1 LPVSDRQ
8 TVLLLPLEGRLDDLS
23 GRLLLVHYRGR
34 LAVSTAEAELMLRS
48 ETPPIR
54 SAVIPSEPRVPE
66 LARVLNGLREAAR
79 MPGLRFIAV
88 GPRPP
93 DDARARLRS
102 AGVDWALYDAF
113 TDTELRFLLNQASHD
128 GRKGDRR
135 EELRVPTTM
144 VAKVKTPMG
153 TKVAMVYNLSTTGA
167 YLETLRPS
175 QPGAR
180 VSVELPLPSG
190 MLDLAASVISTNV
203 TGNLRRENLPR
214 GMGVRFEGLTGAHE
228 GALVHYVEDRTAAF
242 RP

>member
-1 LPVSDRQ
+1 VSERQ
-8 TVLLLPLEGRLDDLS
+8 SVLLLPLEGRLDDLA

-34 LAVSTAEAELMLRS
+34 LAPSTAEAEQLLRN
-48 ETPPIR
+48 EMPPIR
-54 SAVIPSEPRVPE
+54 AALISSEPGVAE
-66 LARVLNGLREAAR
+66 LPRVLQTLREAAR
-79 MPGLRFIAV
+79 MPGLRFIAM
-88 GPRPP
+88 GPRPS
-93 DDARARLRS
+93 DEVRQRLRS

-135 EELRVPTTM
+135 EELRVPTTL
-144 VAKVKTPMG
+144 VARVKTPMG

-175 QPGAR
+175 QAGAR
-180 VSVELPLPSG
+180 ISVELPLPSG
-190 MLDLAASVISTNV
+190 TLDLAASVVSTNV

-214 GMGVRFEGLTGAHE
+214 GMGVRFEGLTADHDA
-228 GALVHYVEDRTAAF
+228 ALLHYIEDRTAAF

>member
-1 LPVSDRQ
+1 
-8 TVLLLPLEGRLDDLS
+8 
-23 GRLLLVHYRGR
+23 
-34 LAVSTAEAELMLRS
+34 MLRS
-48 ETPPIR
+48 EMPPIR
-54 SAVIPSEPRVPE
+54 AALVSSEPRAAE
-66 LARVLNGLREAAR
+66 LARVLQALREAAR
-79 MPGLRFIAV
+79 LPGLRFIAV
-88 GPRPP
+88 GPRPS
-93 DDARARLRS
+93 DEMRQKLRS

-135 EELRVPTTM
+135 EELRVPTTL

-153 TKVAMVYNLSTTGA
+153 TKVAMVYNLSSTGA

-190 MLDLAASVISTNV
+190 TLDLAASVMSTNV

-214 GMGVRFEGLTGAHE
+214 GMGVRFDGLSGDHE
-228 GALVHYVEDRTAAF
+228 AALVHYIEERTAAF
-242 RP
+242 LP

>member
-1 LPVSDRQ
+1 MSDRP

-34 LAVSTAEAELMLRS
+34 IAPSTAEAERLLRS
-48 ETPPIR
+48 EEPPIR
-54 SAVIPSEPRVPE
+54 AALISSEPAVAD
-66 LARVLNGLREAAR
+66 LSRVLQGLREAAR

-88 GPRPP
+88 GARP
-93 DDARARLRS
+93 AEEVRKRLR
-102 AGVDWALYDAF
+102 AAAVDWALYDAF

-128 GRKGDRR
+128 GIKGERR
-135 EELRVPTTM
+135 EELRVPTSL

-175 QPGAR
+175 QTGAR
-180 VSVELPLPSG
+180 IEVELPLSTGTLGLP
-190 MLDLAASVISTNV
+190 ATVVSTNV

-214 GMGVRFEGLTGAHE
+214 GMGVRFDGLGREQQA
-228 GALVHYVEDRTAAF
+228 ALEHYIEERTAAF

>member
-1 LPVSDRQ
+1 VSERQ
-8 TVLLLPLEGRLDDLS
+8 FVLLLPLEGRLDDLS

-34 LAVSTAEAELMLRS
+34 LATSLGEAEQLLRS
-48 ETPPIR
+48 ELPPIR
-54 SAVIPSEPRVPE
+54 AALISSEPRVPD
-66 LARVLNGLREAAR
+66 LPRVLQGLREAAR
-79 MPGLRFIAV
+79 MPGLRFIAM
-88 GPRPP
+88 GPRPS
-93 DDARARLRS
+93 DDVRVRLRA

-153 TKVAMVYNLSTTGA
+153 TKVAMVYNLSSTGA

-180 VSVELPLPSG
+180 VAVELPLPSG
-190 MLDLAASVISTNV
+190 MLELAGSVVSTNV

-214 GMGVRFEGLTGAHE
+214 GMGVRFEGLTGDHE
-228 GALVHYVEDRTAAF
+228 AALLHYIDERTAAF

>member
-34 LAVSTAEAELMLRS
+34 LAASTAEAELMLRS

-54 SAVIPSEPRVPE
+54 SALIPSEPRVPE
-66 LARVLNGLREAAR
+66 LTRVLHGLREAAR
-79 MPGLRFIAV
+79 MPGLRFIAM
-88 GPRPP
+88 GPRPS
-93 DDARARLRS
+93 DEARARLRS

-180 VSVELPLPSG
+180 VTVELPLPSG
-190 MLDLAASVISTNV
+190 MLDLAGSVVSTNV

-214 GMGVRFEGLTGAHE
+214 GMGVRFEGLTADHE
-228 GALVHYVEDRTAAF
+228 GALVHYIEERTAAF